1 MNELIQIGPISPL
14 RQRLIDDMAFR
25 RFTQVS
31 IGPLIAGICQACI
44 LIRTGVMVLFEVMPH
59 DDVRVGCLNVRNA
72 VLEVRSRLNEVTA
85 TTVPVDHHR
94 SGVRP
99 AISGWV

>member
-1 MNELIQIGPISPL
+1 MTLISKSG
-14 RQRLIDDMAFR
+14 FER
-25 RFTQVS
+25 RFGQACSSENKVICAANLS
-31 IGPLIAGICQACI
+31 NGLLIAGICQACI

>member
-1 MNELIQIGPISPL
+1 M
-14 RQRLIDDMAFR
+14 RRWWQRSW
-25 RFTQVS
+25 VS
-31 IGPLIAGICQACI
+31 NGPLIAGICQACI